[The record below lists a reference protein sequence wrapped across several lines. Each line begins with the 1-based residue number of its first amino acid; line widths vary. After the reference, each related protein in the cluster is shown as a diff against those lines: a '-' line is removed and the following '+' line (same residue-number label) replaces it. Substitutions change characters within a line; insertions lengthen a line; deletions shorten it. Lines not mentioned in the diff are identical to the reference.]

1 MFDKR
6 SNDRYDLILGRDL
19 LQDIGLDIHY
29 SSSNF
34 TWDNI
39 SVTMVP
45 SGYWSQEKISAT
57 ARSWNESKQEI
68 NIREI
73 LPADYKPT
81 DTNQVADK
89 QTHLSPNE
97 HEQLRHVFLDFSDL
111 FQGTCGKYNGEPVSL
126 ELVPGSEPFYGK
138 PFSIP
143 VYSHQ

>member
-1 MFDKR
+1 MFKKR
-6 SNDRYDLILGRDL
+6 SNDKYDLILGRDL

-68 NIREI
+68 NITEI
-73 LPADYKPT
+73 HPADY
-81 DTNQVADK
+81 
-89 QTHLSPNE
+89 
-97 HEQLRHVFLDFSDL
+97 
-111 FQGTCGKYNGEPVSL
+111 
-126 ELVPGSEPFYGK
+126 
-138 PFSIP
+138 
-143 VYSHQ
+143 